1 MSIIELDKLGNIL
14 NKPTDEMTPL
24 EMWLIFLRYA
34 DDVKKR
40 DLVNKILNRRE
51 EITVAANV
59 LSSISQDEHMKAK
72 RRSQRKWETDMANN
86 YLVGIREGEAKGIRE
101 GEARG
106 IRKGRAEG
114 IKKGKAEGK
123 AEGIFTVAR
132 SMLNEG
138 VPIEM
143 ILKVTGLTRKE
154 VEQIRDNV

>member
-1 MSIIELDKLGNIL
+1 M
-14 NKPTDEMTPL
+14 
-24 EMWLIFLRYA
+24 
-34 DDVKKR
+34 
-40 DLVNKILNRRE
+40 
-51 EITVAANV
+51 AANV